1 MIMKNI
7 KLLLVFGMV
16 SFLPLFSIDSIYAT
30 AFDKAQTSKSGIVDM
45 FEVLPEYLQ
54 VNSSAENR
62 DFHIKRN
69 ERSIGTGTQYYF
81 YFEGGLVT
89 VSLTTNG
96 LLSIGGMSLGTST
109 INFNNVLFNTF
120 LGYQVGSNT
129 TGNSD
134 SGTGYQ
140 ALYSLTTG
148 NGNDAYGYQS
158 LYSGASGGGNDGYG
172 YRSLY
177 TNISGSNNVAF
188 GYTALFLTTASN
200 NAAFGYAAGESIT
213 TGGTNTVMGFRA
225 GDNITTG
232 SNNIIIGANV
242 DAGSSTGNNQLNI
255 GNAITG
261 DIVTGQ
267 INIPGRITSN
277 SPILFFYSDP
287 NGTGTSYGGTTTS
300 RNLYS
305 YVIPANTMGSTS
317 ALRIWTGVTSGST
330 TSGAV
335 TWTWMV
341 YNSLTSATTTART
354 ILPTTV
360 SFVGEDTFVFRGST
374 TACLIF
380 NNNSG
385 GLGGTSTP
393 FVHLTLNTAATN
405 TMSLLCVHGTETPTS
420 IGTSTLEY
428 CYGEIL
434 K

>member
-1 MIMKNI
+1 MKNV
-7 KLLLVFGMV
+7 KSLLVFGIV
-16 SFLPLFSIDSIYAT
+16 LFLPLFLIDSVYAT

-54 VNSSAENR
+54 VNSTAENR

-81 YFEGGLVT
+81 YFEGGSVT

-96 LLSIGGMSLGTST
+96 LLSLGGVSIGTST

-129 TGNSD
+129 TGNSN

-140 ALYSLTTG
+140 SLYSLTTG
-148 NGNDAYGYQS
+148 NSNDAHGYQS
-158 LYSGASGGGNDGYG
+158 LYFDVDGGGNNGYG

-188 GYTALFLTTASN
+188 GFTALFANTASN
-200 NAAFGYAAGESIT
+200 NTAIGYAAGDGISS
-213 TGGTNTVMGFRA
+213 GGSNTVIGYNA
-225 GDNITTG
+225 GRNITTG
-232 SNNIIIGANV
+232 NNNIVIGASVN
-242 DAGSSTGNNQLNI
+242 AGSSTANNQLNI

-261 DIVTGQ
+261 DVVTGQ
-267 INIPGRITSN
+267 VNIPGRLTSN
-277 SPILFFYSDP
+277 SPILFFYS
-287 NGTGTSYGGTTTS
+287 NATGTGTSYGGTTTA

-305 YVIPANTMGSTS
+305 YIMPANTMGSTS
-317 ALRIWTGVTSGST
+317 ALRIWTGVSNGSIT
-330 TSGAV
+330 AGAV
-335 TWTWMV
+335 TWTWNV
-341 YNSLTSATTTART
+341 YDSITLATTTTRT
-354 ILPTTV
+354 LRPTTI
-360 SFVGEDTFVFRGST
+360 SLTNEDTYVFRGST
-374 TACLIF
+374 TACIVF
-380 NNNSG
+380 NSVAG

-393 FVHLTLNTAATN
+393 FVPLVVNVTATN
-405 TMSLLCVHGTETPTS
+405 TISLLCSHTSGTPT
-420 IGTSTLEY
+420 IVGTSTLEY